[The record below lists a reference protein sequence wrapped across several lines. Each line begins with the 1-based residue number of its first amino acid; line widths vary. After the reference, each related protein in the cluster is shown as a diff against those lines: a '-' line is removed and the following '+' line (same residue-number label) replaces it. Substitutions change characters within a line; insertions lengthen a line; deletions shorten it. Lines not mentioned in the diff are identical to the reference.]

1 MHDIH
6 GKLMLILIAFM
17 FKVIEFGSINTSGS
31 FGKITYQKQQLYQ
44 TWHRT
49 CLQQ

>member
-1 MHDIH
+1 MYDIH
-6 GKLMLILIAFM
+6 EKLMLILIAFI
-17 FKVIEFGSINTSGS
+17 FKVIELGSINTSGS

-49 CLQQ
+49 FHQQ